1 MSETKQEPASGVAGV
16 IPAAGLSSR
25 MGSLKQLLPVEG
37 IPLVARV
44 TLHALSSELE
54 HVVVVLGCCS
64 ERIRAELT
72 NYCSHPKLSIIRN
85 SRWEEGLS
93 SSIIAGLSVV
103 EKRFDHTMIIL
114 GDMPNVSSSL
124 INLLIHRYLNSGASI
139 GAVKGRDRRCHPVV
153 FGRDM
158 YSHLHALRG
167 DVGGRALFDAF
178 PERVYLMTPD
188 MRYDFSDID
197 TPEDY
202 SRLS

>member
-1 MSETKQEPASGVAGV
+1 MKKPGSGVAGV

-25 MGSLKQLLPVEG
+25 MGTLKQLLPVKG
-37 IPLVARV
+37 VPLLARV
-44 TLHALSSELE
+44 TRHALSSELE
-54 HVVVVLGCCS
+54 HVVVVLGCCI
-64 ERIRAELT
+64 EKIRAELI
-72 NYCSHPKLSIIRN
+72 NYCSHPKLSIVEN
-85 SRWEEGLS
+85 SNWKEGLS

-114 GDMPNVSSSL
+114 GDMPNVSAGL
-124 INLLIHRYLNSGASI
+124 IDLLIHRYLNSGACI
-139 GAVKGRDRRCHPVV
+139 GAVQGGDHRCHPVV
-153 FGRDM
+153 FGREM

-178 PERVYLMTPD
+178 PERVCLITPD
-188 MRYDFSDID
+188 IPYDFKDID